1 MQSLVLITKTLLF
14 NLDLEMDGNTSSGL
28 ICMAFTAPSS
38 PAATSLL
45 LSLSTSFYT
54 ITYSGLERLTAK

>member
-1 MQSLVLITKTLLF
+1 
-14 NLDLEMDGNTSSGL
+14 
-28 ICMAFTAPSS
+28 MAFTAPSS

-45 LSLSTSFYT
+45 LSFSTSFCT

>member
-1 MQSLVLITKTLLF
+1 MITKPLLF
-14 NLDLEMDGNTSSGL
+14 NFDLETDGNTSSGL
-28 ICMAFTAPSS
+28 ICMAFTAPLS

-45 LSLSTSFYT
+45 LSFSTSFCT